1 MLKLICEDYQKDFFG
16 MYRVGVLINGKP
28 YNYPEVTS
36 IDFSEFMR
44 LKRRNPGEAL
54 NILKK
59 SEVKK
64 RRRPYDN

>member
-54 NILKK
+54 NI
-59 SEVKK
+59 
-64 RRRPYDN
+64 